1 MTRETYVA
9 IVNIYIRIVMSAA
22 CHDECSKL
30 QELQDLLYTA
40 GLALNAT
47 ITELLL
53 ISVTVIKLHKQL
65 TDMHLSKHH
74 YN

>member
-1 MTRETYVA
+1 
-9 IVNIYIRIVMSAA
+9 MSAV

-30 QELQDLLYTA
+30 QELQDLYTA
-40 GLALNAT
+40 GLALNAA

-53 ISVTVIKLHKQL
+53 ISVTVIKLHRQL
-65 TDMHLSKHH
+65 TDMQLSKHH